1 MSNSKLVDYLL
12 AISFLI
18 LLSICIG
25 VKFNFIEA
33 IPTQKEAKPTIVIDP
48 GHGGFDPGKVGI
60 EETILEKD
68 INLSISL
75 LLRDKLKK
83 SGYDVIMTREE
94 DKGLYE
100 ESDTSKKIADMRNR
114 VETIN
119 ASKAILA
126 VSIHQNSF
134 TETSSKGAQVFYHSQ
149 SDDGK
154 QLAETIQE
162 QIKEVIQDDN
172 HRAAKSNESYY
183 MLKKTTC
190 PIVIVECG
198 FLSNPE
204 EAQLLTTEK
213 YQKKMVHG
221 IYKGIETFVRDKKGT
236 I

>member
-12 AISFLI
+12 GISFVV
-18 LLSICIG
+18 LLLICIG
-25 VKFNFIEA
+25 VKFDFIQA
-33 IPTQKEAKPTIVIDP
+33 IPTQKQSKPTIVIDP
-48 GHGGFDPGKVGI
+48 GHGGFDPGKVGV

-75 LLRDKLKK
+75 LLKEKLKK
-83 SGYDVIMTREE
+83 AGYQVIMTREE

-100 ESDTSKKIADMRNR
+100 ETDSNKKITDMRNR

-119 ASKAILA
+119 SSKAFLA
-126 VSIHQNSF
+126 VSVHQNSF
-134 TETSSKGAQVFYHSQ
+134 TQASSKGAQVFYHSQ
-149 SDDGK
+149 SPDGK
-154 QLAETIQE
+154 ILAETIQE
-162 QIKEVIQDDN
+162 QIKEIIKDEN
-172 HRAAKSNESYY
+172 HRVAKSNESYY

-213 YQKKMVHG
+213 YQKKMAQG
-221 IYKGIETFVRDKKGT
+221 IFKGIEAYIKSAKEDA
-236 I
+236 